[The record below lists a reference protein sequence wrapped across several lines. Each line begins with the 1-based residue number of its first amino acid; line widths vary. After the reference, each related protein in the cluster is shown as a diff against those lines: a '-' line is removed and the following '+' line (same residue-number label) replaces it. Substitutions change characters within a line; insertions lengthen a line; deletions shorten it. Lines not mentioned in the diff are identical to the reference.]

1 MMRLSLTEANI
12 EQLFGTRD
20 EHLRYLEERLGVTVN
35 ARGPEVSVSGDDEAE
50 KITIRLLESF
60 DRMLSSGGVVS
71 KDEFRTGV
79 KVLEEDLE
87 VDLLDFFLDANVS
100 ESLKRLLVPRNLN
113 QKLFIQSVTRHDYVF
128 ATGPAGT
135 GKTYL
140 AVAMAAAAM
149 MDKQVR
155 RIVLARPA
163 VEAGE
168 RLGFLPGDLVE
179 KVNPYLRP
187 VYDAL
192 YDILGYDKVSKLI
205 DRQVI
210 EIAPLAFM
218 RGRTLNDAFIILD
231 EAQNTT
237 HEQMKMFLTRMGFH
251 SKTVITGDIT
261 QIDLPC
267 ARASGLVEALE
278 ILEGEPGFAFV
289 NFTHRDNA
297 LWIAM
302 TAGKKRP
309 GRTGSD
315 DGKEP
320 RIDCGEPSG
329 QPYPARAGRTS
340 RVLGV
345 SARYAPVVG
354 GVGGNRMF
362 ADADA
367 EDWSLSSRVGS
378 R

>member
-1 MMRLSLTEANI
+1 MRLSLKQANI
-12 EQLFGTRD
+12 EKLFGTRD
-20 EHLRYLEERLGVTVN
+20 ENLRYLEERLGVKVN
-35 ARGPEVSVSGDDEAE
+35 ARGTEVVVSGDDEAE
-50 KITIRLLESF
+50 KITARLLESF
-60 DRMLSSGGVVS
+60 DRLLSSGGAVT
-71 KDEFRTGV
+71 KDEYRTGV
-79 KVLEEDLE
+79 RVLEEDIE
-87 VDLLDFFLDANVS
+87 IDLVEFFLDAS
-100 ESLKRLLVPRNLN
+100 IPESLKRLLVPRNLN
-113 QKLFIQSVTRHDYVF
+113 QRLFIQAVCQHDYVF

-140 AVAMAAAAM
+140 AVAMAAAAL
-149 MDKQVR
+149 MDRQVR

-179 KVNPYLRP
+179 KINPYLRP

-251 SKTVITGDIT
+251 SKTVITGDVT
-261 QIDLPC
+261 QIDLPG
-267 ARASGLVEALE
+267 ARISGLVEALE
-278 ILEGEPGFAFV
+278 ILTGAPGFAFI
-289 NFTHRDNA
+289 NFTHRDVVRHR
-297 LWIAM
+297 LVQEVV
-302 TAGKKRP
+302 
-309 GRTGSD
+309 D
-315 DGKEP
+315 
-320 RIDCGEPSG
+320 
-329 QPYPARAGRTS
+329 
-340 RVLGV
+340 
-345 SARYAPVVG
+345 RYD
-354 GVGGNRMF
+354 RW
-362 ADADA
+362 
-367 EDWSLSSRVGS
+367 ESSREPNGD